1 MSCKCIFTL
10 FLCKC
15 KKFGHVSVNYVHL
28 HGIYTH
34 THTHTH
40 THTIIDTSTHNIGK
54 YLCKWVNI
62 IGK

>member
-10 FLCKC
+10 FSCKC
-15 KKFGHVSVNYVHL
+15 KKFEHVSVNYVHL
-28 HGIYTH
+28 HGIYIYIY
-34 THTHTH
+34 TH
-40 THTIIDTSTHNIGK
+40 THTIIDTFTHNIGK